1 MTNEIEFLA
10 TKVFQDTWE
19 ATQSGN
25 YKLIEQKGSSRSSK
39 TWSDFQVI
47 FLDLFENPMTTC
59 TILRDTQKS
68 CREII
73 EIDWIKW
80 LSDPMGR
87 KKQLEDKLIDVKQ
100 FDEFIAK
107 ESLLDYFLRNKTN
120 HTWTFKHNNSFIR
133 FTGLDDEDDAMG
145 MTQDICWINEP
156 YNFSHE
162 VYKQLSQR
170 TAKYIIFDWNPKQN
184 HWIDIERKKDNT
196 ITLHSTF
203 KDNPFCPKESR
214 IQILSYQPV
223 SQCELVLNGKLA
235 EIKAYSYD
243 TEKNELGF
251 TVKEIKEL
259 NRCIYNEK
267 TESASLYHWLVYGK
281 GEKSEKPNRI
291 FKGWETMT
299 EKLFF
304 DLPYPMYYG
313 MDFGLS
319 APSTVIAMKF
329 DGDRTFFF
337 HELLYKPMNKMQGTL
352 SEELIN
358 LGIDKRLEL
367 ICDSSNE
374 INETEGRKLKN
385 SGFNVIF
392 ALKGKGSVKSGIE
405 LLQKKKVI
413 YTISSLNLE
422 SEYEQHSWRVVQGLQ
437 LDEPEQGNDHAIDA
451 CKYVSSWYARTRR
464 LT

>member
-1 MTNEIEFLA
+1 MKIKGTP
-10 TKVFQDTWE
+10 VFQKNWN
-19 ATQSGN
+19 ALQSN
-25 YKLIEQKGSSRSSK
+25 QYKYIINSGSSRSSK
-39 TWSDFQVI
+39 TFSIIQIFWILAWTKERTKLSVFRNTKKDCKDTILQDMLKYYPTLENWDSIKYNKTESTLTFPNGSTIFIEGTDDELKVHGYHSDYLWFNEIYKVPLEVFNQLDMRCSGSVFLDYNPIGIMWSDNLLKQDNAIVI
-47 FLDLFENPMTTC
+47 
-59 TILRDTQKS
+59 
-68 CREII
+68 
-73 EIDWIKW
+73 
-80 LSDPMGR
+80 
-87 KKQLEDKLIDVKQ
+87 
-100 FDEFIAK
+100 
-107 ESLLDYFLRNKTN
+107 
-120 HTWTFKHNNSFIR
+120 
-133 FTGLDDEDDAMG
+133 
-145 MTQDICWINEP
+145 
-156 YNFSHE
+156 
-162 VYKQLSQR
+162 
-170 TAKYIIFDWNPKQN
+170 
-184 HWIDIERKKDNT
+184 
-196 ITLHSTF
+196 HSTF
-203 KDNPFCPKESR
+203 KDNPFCPLEQKKK
-214 IQILSYQPV
+214 ILSYEP
-223 SQCELVLNGKLA
+223 
-235 EIKAYSYD
+235 
-243 TEKNELGF
+243 TP
-251 TVKEIKEL
+251 
-259 NRCIYNEK
+259 YNIEQK
-267 TESASLYHWLVYGK
+267 TASDYLWTVYGLGLK
-281 GEKSEKPNRI
+281 AEKPNRI
-291 FKGWETMT
+291 FKGWETMS

-413 YTISSLNLE
+413 YTVTSLNLE

>member
-1 MTNEIEFLA
+1 MKIKGTP
-10 TKVFQDTWE
+10 VFQKNWN
-19 ATQSGN
+19 ALNSGQ
-25 YKLIEQKGSSRSSK
+25 YKYIINSGSSRSSK
-39 TWSDFQVI
+39 TFSIIQIFWILAWTKERTKLAVFRNTKKDCKDTILQDMLKYYPTLENWDSIKYNKTESTLTFPNGSTIFIEGTDDELKVHGYHSDYLWFNEIYKVPLEVFNQLDMRCSGSVFLDYNPIGIMWSDNLLKQDNAIVI
-47 FLDLFENPMTTC
+47 
-59 TILRDTQKS
+59 
-68 CREII
+68 
-73 EIDWIKW
+73 
-80 LSDPMGR
+80 
-87 KKQLEDKLIDVKQ
+87 
-100 FDEFIAK
+100 
-107 ESLLDYFLRNKTN
+107 
-120 HTWTFKHNNSFIR
+120 
-133 FTGLDDEDDAMG
+133 
-145 MTQDICWINEP
+145 
-156 YNFSHE
+156 
-162 VYKQLSQR
+162 
-170 TAKYIIFDWNPKQN
+170 
-184 HWIDIERKKDNT
+184 
-196 ITLHSTF
+196 HSTF
-203 KDNPFCPKESR
+203 KDNPFCPLEQKKK
-214 IQILSYQPV
+214 ILSYEP
-223 SQCELVLNGKLA
+223 
-235 EIKAYSYD
+235 
-243 TEKNELGF
+243 TP
-251 TVKEIKEL
+251 
-259 NRCIYNEK
+259 YNIEQK
-267 TESASLYHWLVYGK
+267 TASDYLWTVYGLGLK
-281 GEKSEKPNRI
+281 AEKPNRI

>member
-1 MTNEIEFLA
+1 MTIKS
-10 TKVFQDTWE
+10 TIVFQKNWN
-19 ATQSGN
+19 ALNSGQ
-25 YKLIEQKGSSRSSK
+25 YKYIINSGSSRSSK
-39 TWSDFQVI
+39 TFSIIQIFWILAWTKERTKLAVFRNTKKDCKDTILQDMLKYYPTLENWDSIKYNKTESTLTFPNGSTIFIEGTDDELKVHGYHSDYLWFNEIYKVPLEVFNQLDMRCSGSVFLDYNPIGIMWSDNLLKQDNAIVI
-47 FLDLFENPMTTC
+47 
-59 TILRDTQKS
+59 
-68 CREII
+68 
-73 EIDWIKW
+73 
-80 LSDPMGR
+80 
-87 KKQLEDKLIDVKQ
+87 
-100 FDEFIAK
+100 
-107 ESLLDYFLRNKTN
+107 
-120 HTWTFKHNNSFIR
+120 
-133 FTGLDDEDDAMG
+133 
-145 MTQDICWINEP
+145 
-156 YNFSHE
+156 
-162 VYKQLSQR
+162 
-170 TAKYIIFDWNPKQN
+170 
-184 HWIDIERKKDNT
+184 
-196 ITLHSTF
+196 HSTF
-203 KDNPFCPKESR
+203 KDNPFCPLEQKKK
-214 IQILSYQPV
+214 ILSYEP
-223 SQCELVLNGKLA
+223 
-235 EIKAYSYD
+235 
-243 TEKNELGF
+243 TP
-251 TVKEIKEL
+251 
-259 NRCIYNEK
+259 YNIEQK
-267 TESASLYHWLVYGK
+267 TASDYLWTVYGLGLK
-281 GEKSEKPNRI
+281 AEKPNRI